1 MFYKRKFFTPTV
13 IKNKVVISNFLS
25 GMDGE
30 VDEKLKTPKTPNVCY
45 NFNPFDG
52 ALRSA
57 EGVSVLKFK
66 DKQYSFPNNVKSIKA
81 YYYKRFDTSTGSRD
95 DKIVCYCTDNNLYVC
110 PLNSTTGVFNKIADS
125 YYIKPPIAVNYN
137 YYGNDVMLFA
147 VDNGSISVLDNNTLT
162 HYADTPTISNMCIH
176 NERLF
181 ATTSDDI
188 NTVWFSGL
196 FNPIEWNVSLD
207 GAGYVTIPDEKGKML
222 NLISFYDYVY
232 LFREYGIS
240 RISAYGDQTD
250 FRVDNLYLR
259 HGKIFGNS
267 ITVCGDYI
275 VFLASDGL
283 HIFDGINSKKLLP
296 SYDSYFIGVD
306 NQNAQGVYFDNKLFF
321 TADMRLNG
329 NICNVTLVYDFKRKA
344 EYVLKGLNLSHLVSV
359 NGDNYFL
366 FGVTKDYKL
375 VKMDNSGS
383 FLGEA
388 TEKIW
393 KNSSSDYG
401 IAVKNKRLYKFT
413 VDTDYEIKV
422 IITCDGENYYY
433 FLDKYDNE
441 LNLDIVGNLFQI
453 TIISEFQ
460 MARVISPTLYFSYVK
475 ERLW

>member
-1 MFYKRKFFTPTV
+1 MFYKRKFYVPSV
-13 IKNKVVISNFLS
+13 IKNKVTITNFLS
-25 GMDGE
+25 GMDGD
-30 VDEKLKTPKTPNVCY
+30 VDDKLKQPKTPNVCY

-57 EGVSVLKFK
+57 EGASVFRFGEN
-66 DKQYSFPNNVKSIKA
+66 QYSLPNNVMVKKA
-81 YYYKRFDTSTGSRD
+81 YYYKRFDTTLGVRD
-95 DKIVCYCTDNNLYVC
+95 DKIVCYCTDNYLYAC
-110 PLNSTTGVFNKIADS
+110 PINSGTGIFNKIADS
-125 YYIKPPIAVNYN
+125 YYKNPPIAVNYN
-137 YYGNDVMLFA
+137 YYGNDVMLFSIN
-147 VDNGSISVLDNNTLT
+147 DGCISVLDNLVLT
-162 HYADTPTISNMCIH
+162 RYGDTPTILNMCIH

-181 ATTSDDI
+181 ATVEGDI

-196 FNPIEWNVSLD
+196 FNPVEWNVSLD
-207 GAGYVTIPDEKGKML
+207 GAGYVTIPDERGKML
-222 NLISFYDYVY
+222 NLVSFYDYVY

-296 SYDSYFIGVD
+296 SYDSFFVGID

-321 TADMRLNG
+321 NADMRVNG
-329 NICNVTLVYDFKRKA
+329 KVGNVTIVYDFKRKA
-344 EYVLKGLNLSHLVSV
+344 EYVLKGLNLAELVSA
-359 NGDNYFL
+359 NGDDYFL
-366 FGVTKDYKL
+366 FGVTKGCNL
-375 VKMDNSGS
+375 VKIDNSGC
-383 FLGEA
+383 FLDDA

-393 KNSSSDYG
+393 KNSASDFG
-401 IAVKNKRLYKFT
+401 ISVKNKRLYKFS

-422 IITCDGENYYY
+422 IINCDGENYYY
-433 FLDKYDNE
+433 VLDKYDNE

-453 TIISEFQ
+453 TIISEFKY
-460 MARVISPTLYFSYVK
+460 ARIISPTLYFSYVK
-475 ERLW
+475 EGL